1 MSEKSLW
8 GSQSNAPRTSVMRR
22 RGCPRLHR
30 VAPIVFV
37 AEEKPQRLA
46 LRMGEP
52 EGLVPGSGAVFTF
65 GKTKFAENIPS
76 KFWFKNDVPT
86 YLSCGDEHTAV
97 VTGNNKLYMFG
108 SNNWGQLGLGSKTT
122 INKPTCV
129 KALKPEK
136 VKYVACGRNHTL
148 VSTEEGNVY
157 ATGGNN
163 DGQLGLGDTEGRNTF
178 YPISFFTSQHK
189 IKQLSA
195 GSNTSA
201 ALTENGE
208 LFMWGD
214 NSEGQIGL
222 KNVTNVC
229 VPHQVTIGK
238 PISWISCG
246 YYHSAF
252 VTMDGELYTFGECEN
267 GKLGLPEELLINHKT
282 PQLVTRIP
290 EKVIQVAC
298 GGGHTVVLTETIVY
312 TFGLGQ
318 FGQLGLGTFIFETSE
333 PKAIE
338 YIKDHKISS
347 ISCGENHTALITE
360 LGRMYT
366 FGDGRYGK
374 LGLGLENFTNQFVP
388 TLCCDFL
395 RFMIQLVACGGCHM
409 VIFATP
415 RLGSANEFVSDE
427 PNYSYFPLSSSLH
440 VRDWISS
447 SVLHRNLSARVRRRE
462 RERSPDC
469 IQMMQTVHPIEET
482 DPASGS
488 FPVSLVPFHL
498 SQNNQPA
505 QTRSGRGEP
514 KLPDYFQD
522 KMTRESMTKISSA
535 ADLESLG
542 ETSDILNMTHMM
554 SLNSKDKSLKLS
566 PVQKRKKQETFVKV
580 MQPATQTGK
589 DDNNGYEEMAKTKE
603 GRMYKQPVAKGIFMM
618 QAAESMEAFSD
629 EEVEIPE
636 EQEGVDDS
644 EESDLEEHEIEATGQ
659 NVEMLEARK
668 EDKAEILSDD
678 LTDRAEVSEGK
689 GSLGEEIEDGSES
702 GADGICEEGTLGVQQ
717 WQRGLGREEAKK
729 DKGVGEMENLNKD
742 LREEEEWEERD
753 EEERQKRE
761 RELGHQKEGNQEMA
775 EEGEEPLEGEEE
787 EQGEE
792 EEGEEEGK
800 KEEGEGRQEEG
811 EGEGEEGE
819 KGGDRGE
826 EVGEGD
832 EEEGEGE
839 EREEGG
845 ERGEEEGEGDE
856 EEGEGE
862 ERGEGGER
870 GQEGEEGEEDEEEG
884 EGEERGEG
892 GERGEEEEDEEEG
905 EGEERE
911 EEGQRGEEE
920 EGEEDEEEGEGEER
934 EEGGERGEE
943 EGEEGEE
950 DEEEGEGEE
959 RGEGGEKGEEGE
971 EEEDEEEGEGEG
983 REEEGQRGEE
993 EEGEEDEEEG
1003 EGEEREEGGER
1014 GEEEGEEG
1022 EEDEE
1027 EGEGEERGE
1036 GAERGEEEGEEGEED
1051 EEEGEGEEREEVV
1064 ERGEEEGEE
1073 GEEGE
1078 GEEEEG
1084 EGDEEEGEGEEEE
1097 GEGEEEEE
1105 GEGEEEEGEGKE
1117 RERKEKGGEEYG
1129 SNGEEEEVDCEEEEG
1144 KYQETDED
1152 DQRHKRQSEGEKSK
1166 KVGKKIRSMKYGKH
1180 RTNKKALIT
1189 NMEVNR
1195 REQRFK
1201 MLGQSKQLSENVPPG
1216 SKKFWNNVL
1225 PQYLELK

>member
-52 EGLVPGSGAVFTF
+52 EGSGAVFTF

-462 RERSPDC
+462 RIISKGDIPFLKIKERSPDC

-629 EEVEIPE
+629 EEDHKLLETEEVEPE
-636 EQEGVDDS
+636 NMHENINTDNENSMGDKESTPAVDHGEVEGLERTYDDS
-644 EESDLEEHEIEATGQ
+644 TEAIEKDEKTKVEEWA
-659 NVEMLEARK
+659 
-668 EDKAEILSDD
+668 
-678 LTDRAEVSEGK
+678 
-689 GSLGEEIEDGSES
+689 
-702 GADGICEEGTLGVQQ
+702 IC
-717 WQRGLGREEAKK
+717 
-729 DKGVGEMENLNKD
+729 DYNENLK
-742 LREEEEWEERD
+742 
-753 EEERQKRE
+753 
-761 RELGHQKEGNQEMA
+761 GNMNDQAQSSSPEVLEMN
-775 EEGEEPLEGEEE
+775 E
-787 EQGEE
+787 
-792 EEGEEEGK
+792 
-800 KEEGEGRQEEG
+800 
-811 EGEGEEGE
+811 
-819 KGGDRGE
+819 
-826 EVGEGD
+826 
-832 EEEGEGE
+832 
-839 EREEGG
+839 
-845 ERGEEEGEGDE
+845 
-856 EEGEGE
+856 
-862 ERGEGGER
+862 
-870 GQEGEEGEEDEEEG
+870 
-884 EGEERGEG
+884 
-892 GERGEEEEDEEEG
+892 
-905 EGEERE
+905 
-911 EEGQRGEEE
+911 
-920 EGEEDEEEGEGEER
+920 
-934 EEGGERGEE
+934 
-943 EGEEGEE
+943 
-950 DEEEGEGEE
+950 
-959 RGEGGEKGEEGE
+959 
-971 EEEDEEEGEGEG
+971 
-983 REEEGQRGEE
+983 
-993 EEGEEDEEEG
+993 
-1003 EGEEREEGGER
+1003 
-1014 GEEEGEEG
+1014 
-1022 EEDEE
+1022 
-1027 EGEGEERGE
+1027 
-1036 GAERGEEEGEEGEED
+1036 
-1051 EEEGEGEEREEVV
+1051 
-1064 ERGEEEGEE
+1064 
-1073 GEEGE
+1073 
-1078 GEEEEG
+1078 
-1084 EGDEEEGEGEEEE
+1084 
-1097 GEGEEEEE
+1097 
-1105 GEGEEEEGEGKE
+1105 
-1117 RERKEKGGEEYG
+1117 
-1129 SNGEEEEVDCEEEEG
+1129 S
-1144 KYQETDED
+1144 
-1152 DQRHKRQSEGEKSK
+1152 KSK
-1166 KVGKKIRSMKYGKH
+1166 DVKKQKKIFLFKKMPVTSQKNMQVGGKPLPEIKPLGDQIAYKRNTSQDH
-1180 RTNKKALIT
+1180 VEPHNQNTSPP
-1189 NMEVNR
+1189 NMESS
-1195 REQRFK
+1195 FSA
-1201 MLGQSKQLSENVPPG
+1201 LCSAP
-1216 SKKFWNNVL
+1216 
-1225 PQYLELK
+1225 

>member
-462 RERSPDC
+462 RIISKGDIPFLKIKERSPDC

-629 EEVEIPE
+629 EEVGNNPGQMGPRADTNGEGLQKEILRHEHKSDVDEHAAEEIEKESAEGHSQQDSEAEEIVSGTETELANIRKSEENRKNISTFSDNLSARDMNMENEENKRFVKTGKCSKQDVTFDNERESIEEQESYMESESESQQGTADGFEQPESIESSSGEKDDDEVETSPDLWYSRKYIEQENEEDIEPKMSKFMTKFNFKCGHLSEIPE

-792 EEGEEEGK
+792 EEGEEE
-800 KEEGEGRQEEG
+800 
-811 EGEGEEGE
+811 
-819 KGGDRGE
+819 
-826 EVGEGD
+826 
-832 EEEGEGE
+832 
-839 EREEGG
+839 
-845 ERGEEEGEGDE
+845 
-856 EEGEGE
+856 
-862 ERGEGGER
+862 
-870 GQEGEEGEEDEEEG
+870 ED
-884 EGEERGEG
+884 
-892 GERGEEEEDEEEG
+892 
-905 EGEERE
+905 
-911 EEGQRGEEE
+911 
-920 EGEEDEEEGEGEER
+920 
-934 EEGGERGEE
+934 
-943 EGEEGEE
+943 
-950 DEEEGEGEE
+950 
-959 RGEGGEKGEEGE
+959 
-971 EEEDEEEGEGEG
+971 
-983 REEEGQRGEE
+983 
-993 EEGEEDEEEG
+993 
-1003 EGEEREEGGER
+1003 
-1014 GEEEGEEG
+1014 
-1022 EEDEE
+1022 
-1027 EGEGEERGE
+1027 
-1036 GAERGEEEGEEGEED
+1036 A
-1051 EEEGEGEEREEVV
+1051 V
-1064 ERGEEEGEE
+1064 
-1073 GEEGE
+1073 
-1078 GEEEEG
+1078 
-1084 EGDEEEGEGEEEE
+1084 
-1097 GEGEEEEE
+1097 
-1105 GEGEEEEGEGKE
+1105 
-1117 RERKEKGGEEYG
+1117 
-1129 SNGEEEEVDCEEEEG
+1129 
-1144 KYQETDED
+1144 
-1152 DQRHKRQSEGEKSK
+1152 
-1166 KVGKKIRSMKYGKH
+1166 
-1180 RTNKKALIT
+1180 
-1189 NMEVNR
+1189 
-1195 REQRFK
+1195 
-1201 MLGQSKQLSENVPPG
+1201 
-1216 SKKFWNNVL
+1216 
-1225 PQYLELK
+1225 